1 MKKIFLVLA
10 VASFA
15 FSVNAQD
22 LKPITVMEKVTVG
35 LPGTPT
41 EDNSKGMPVQKVTMD
56 DSTEFYAGVIDFSVF
71 GMDEATLQKMAGTE
85 DFKEQMESGVAMQS
99 GAKLVK
105 NDAGKYADKYTMYDM
120 LVEIDKDGKKGTVMT
135 RTIFYKQY
143 GIAITYKP
151 GIKGENA
158 ELKNKVFNSVK
169 IAE

>member
-1 MKKIFLVLA
+1 MKKLFLGLA
-10 VASFA
+10 IAFFA

-41 EDNSKGMPVQKVTMD
+41 EDNSKGMPLQKVSMD
-56 DSTEFYAGVIDFSVF
+56 DSTEFSAGVMDFSVF
-71 GMDEATLQKMAGTE
+71 GMDEAMLQKMAGTD
-85 DFKEQMESGVAMQS
+85 DFKQQMESGVSMQP
-99 GAKLVK
+99 GAKLLK
-105 NDAGKYADKYTMYDM
+105 NDAGMYADKYTMYDM
-120 LVEIDKDGKKGTVMT
+120 VLEMDKDGKKGTVMT

-143 GIAITYKP
+143 GIAITYRP
-151 GIKGENA
+151 GMKGENA